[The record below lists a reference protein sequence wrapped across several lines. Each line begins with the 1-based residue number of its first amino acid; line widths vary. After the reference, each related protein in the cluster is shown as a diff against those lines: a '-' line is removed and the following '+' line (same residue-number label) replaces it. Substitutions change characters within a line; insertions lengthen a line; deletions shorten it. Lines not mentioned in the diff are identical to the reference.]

1 MPLTTSRLDFST
13 IKIFAV
19 DDNNQALAL
28 LEEILRGFRAG
39 NTTVCASALA
49 AQDLL
54 AATRFDLLIIDA
66 DMPDEDGITLT
77 QRIRNRPDQPNF
89 TSPVVLASSHTPL
102 DRIRRARDAGVNV
115 FIKKPIAPAVL
126 LDRLS
131 WLARNTRPFVSAPTY
146 CGPDRRFRKAPP
158 PDGVGDRR
166 ADGIALAATPD
177 RALSQTD
184 IDALFN

>member
-1 MPLTTSRLDFST
+1 MSLMTSRLDFSAVS
-13 IKIFAV
+13 IFAV
-19 DDNNQALAL
+19 DDNDQALGL

-66 DMPDEDGITLT
+66 DMPEEDGITLT
-77 QRIRNRPDQPNF
+77 QRIRSRPDQPNF

-102 DRIRRARDAGVNV
+102 ERIRRARDAGVNV
-115 FIKKPIAPAVL
+115 FIKKPIIPAVL
-126 LDRLS
+126 LERLS
-131 WLARNTRPFVSAPTY
+131 WLARNTRPFVSAPAY
-146 CGPDRRFRKAPP
+146 CGPDRRFRKGPP
-158 PDGVGDRR
+158 PDGFEDRR
-166 ADGIALAATPD
+166 AEGIALAATPD
-177 RALSQTD
+177 RALSQND